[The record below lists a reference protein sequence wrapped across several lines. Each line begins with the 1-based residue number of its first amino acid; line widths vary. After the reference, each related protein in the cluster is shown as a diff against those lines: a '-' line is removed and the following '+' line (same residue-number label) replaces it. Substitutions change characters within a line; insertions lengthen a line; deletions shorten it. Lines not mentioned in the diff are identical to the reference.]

1 MQTACSSLDLLANR
15 PMGRGPALKR
25 LFARISDLSNLSIGA
40 QQIVRLSRGTSTS
53 LEELQ
58 ELIQTDPSLVA
69 LLLRR
74 VNSSYYCLDTEVHDL
89 SVAAHLL
96 GFREFSNLAVTV
108 YLSRMF
114 TPSMSFGTFSM
125 VGLWGHSV
133 AVAAASHLVSRVCG
147 CGSATDA
154 YMAGLLHDIGLLFAC
169 RQMRRRF
176 IQVVERAR
184 SSVSTCEL
192 EREIYSFDHA
202 QLGAHVAK
210 TWEFSDAIVDAIA
223 YHHDAGR
230 YDGVHRDLVFVVAA
244 ANYLCS
250 RAGWTSLGVHNV
262 SIPPDDT
269 YRVLGLDEVALSIIW
284 EELAPTLEKASLLAD
299 A

>member
-1 MQTACSSLDLLANR
+1 M
-15 PMGRGPALKR
+15 
-25 LFARISDLSNLSIGA
+25 
-40 QQIVRLSRGTSTS
+40 RLSRGPSGS

-58 ELIQTDPSLVA
+58 ELIQSDPSLVA

-89 SVAAHLL
+89 AVAANLL

-108 YLSRMF
+108 YMSRMF
-114 TPSMSFGTFSM
+114 APAMSFSTFSM

-147 CGSATDA
+147 CGIATDA
-154 YMAGLLHDIGLLFAC
+154 YMAGLLHDIGLLLAC

-176 IQVVERAR
+176 LQVVEQVQRNAP
-184 SSVSTCEL
+184 TCEI
-192 EREIYSFDHA
+192 ERQVYSFDHA
-202 QLGAHVAK
+202 QLGAHVAR
-210 TWEFSDAIVDAIA
+210 TWEFSDEIVDAIA
-223 YHHDAGR
+223 YHHEVDR
-230 YDGVHRDLVFVVAA
+230 YNGPHRDLVFVVAA

-250 RAGWTSLGVHNV
+250 RAGWTSMGVHNV

-284 EELAPTLEKASLLAD
+284 DELSPTLEKASLLAD

>member
-1 MQTACSSLDLLANR
+1 MQTACGGLDMLASR

-25 LFARISDLSNLSIGA
+25 LFARISDLSNLSVGA
-40 QQIVRLSRGTSTS
+40 QQIVRLSRGSS
-53 LEELQ
+53 ARLEELQ
-58 ELIQTDPSLVA
+58 ELIQSDPSLVA

-74 VNSSYYCLDTEVHDL
+74 VNSDYYCLDTEVHEL
-89 SVAAHLL
+89 SVAARLL
-96 GFREFSNLAVTV
+96 GFCEFSNLAVTV

-114 TPSMSFGTFSM
+114 TPQFSSGTFSM
-125 VGLWGHSV
+125 VGLWSHSV

-147 CGSATDA
+147 CGVPTEA
-154 YMAGLLHDIGLLFAC
+154 YMAGLLHDVGLLLAC

-176 IQVVERAR
+176 LHVVERLR
-184 SSVSTCEL
+184 RNVTTCEV

-210 TWEFSDAIVDAIA
+210 TWEFPDAIVDAIA
-223 YHHDAGR
+223 YHHDVDR
-230 YDGVHRDLVFVVAA
+230 YSGEHRELVFVVAA

-250 RAGWTSLGVHNV
+250 RAGWTSMGVQNV
-262 SIPPDDT
+262 AIPPDDT
-269 YRVLGLDEVALSIIW
+269 YRVLGIDEVALAIIW
-284 EELAPTLEKASLLAD
+284 DELAPTLERASLLAD